1 MKPLKYGRY
10 EVDAEIGQGAMGK
23 VYKAHD
29 PMVERSVAIKAIKEE
44 ILTQDRS
51 GEYLRRFQREAR
63 AAGGLSHPNILTIY
77 DVGENYFVMEYLEGK
92 NLLELISQ
100 KGRLTLAEVN
110 TIISPIVDALEYAH
124 RRGVYHRDIKP
135 ANIMILEDGTPK
147 LMDFGLAHLEST
159 VMTSTGQFL
168 GSPSYMSPEQIK
180 GDPMSPQADLF
191 SLAVVTYEMLTGKKP
206 FPGDS
211 ITTVVYRVVNEDPVP
226 PRKWVDELPPQ
237 YDDIFH
243 RALAKKPVDRYA
255 DFSEF
260 LTALNLKEFDE
271 IQIPLG
277 PEKST
282 VEVPGSPEAA
292 GAAET
297 LDIARL
303 HDAPTELQSV
313 GQESVSS
320 GTERKRTKKI
330 PAWLPLAVVLM
341 VLVPGIV
348 WFLSSNLGGP
358 AVSSTDWMVETEPDG
373 AEVWLNGRLAGLSPI
388 ELIGLPPGE
397 HFVRLSKRGF
407 VTTTESLEIEK
418 GQAAGS
424 FVIEL
429 AATHGF
435 LFLES
440 DPPDAAVVIDGENAG
455 GTPVQNHLLEPGNH
469 EIRVGKKGYQDW
481 TMEVKAEAGEHLNL
495 VARLGAAPSATAPK
509 STPKTA
515 EQAPLELEPGPALS
529 ALAGDVL
536 TVGPGITPPR
546 KISGSPPRYPERA
559 RQRRLEGR
567 VSVQF
572 IVTEDG
578 LPTKFEIIESAG
590 ELLDE
595 TVLKAL
601 ADWKFEPA
609 TKDSVPVKVRW
620 VIRQSFRIG
629 R

>member
-92 NLLELISQ
+92 NLLELITQ

-211 ITTVVYRVVNEDPVP
+211 ITTVVYRVVNEEPVP

-237 YDDIFH
+237 YDDIFY

-255 DFSEF
+255 NFSDF

-271 IQIPLG
+271 IQIPHGSGKVGGRSARPGRGGGCGRDLG
-277 PEKST
+277 YCSY
-282 VEVPGSPEAA
+282 S
-292 GAAET
+292 
-297 LDIARL
+297 
-303 HDAPTELQSV
+303 
-313 GQESVSS
+313 
-320 GTERKRTKKI
+320 
-330 PAWLPLAVVLM
+330 
-341 VLVPGIV
+341 
-348 WFLSSNLGGP
+348 
-358 AVSSTDWMVETEPDG
+358 
-373 AEVWLNGRLAGLSPI
+373 
-388 ELIGLPPGE
+388 
-397 HFVRLSKRGF
+397 
-407 VTTTESLEIEK
+407 
-418 GQAAGS
+418 
-424 FVIEL
+424 
-429 AATHGF
+429 
-435 LFLES
+435 
-440 DPPDAAVVIDGENAG
+440 
-455 GTPVQNHLLEPGNH
+455 
-469 EIRVGKKGYQDW
+469 
-481 TMEVKAEAGEHLNL
+481 
-495 VARLGAAPSATAPK
+495 
-509 STPKTA
+509 
-515 EQAPLELEPGPALS
+515 
-529 ALAGDVL
+529 
-536 TVGPGITPPR
+536 
-546 KISGSPPRYPERA
+546 
-559 RQRRLEGR
+559 
-567 VSVQF
+567 
-572 IVTEDG
+572 
-578 LPTKFEIIESAG
+578 
-590 ELLDE
+590 
-595 TVLKAL
+595 
-601 ADWKFEPA
+601 
-609 TKDSVPVKVRW
+609 
-620 VIRQSFRIG
+620 
-629 R
+629 